1 MTSITFNDILGNT
14 TEVTLADCIPL
25 ELKLN
30 LTRYGRKYRELG
42 DYLYKYKTHY
52 GYSSQ
57 LPSNKMISCEEL
69 AYIDELRKLDY
80 DDLKKHHC
88 NNWTPDYYYE

>member
-1 MTSITFNDILGNT
+1 MASIIFSDILGNT
-14 TEVTLADCIPL
+14 KEVTLEDCIPL

-57 LPSNKMISCEEL
+57 LPSTKIISCEEL
-69 AYIDELRKLDY
+69 AYIDELLKLDY

-88 NNWTPDYYYE
+88 NHWTPDYYYE